1 MQHQLPGF
9 LIVES
14 CQAAFNSAAGRVSH
28 EIYLDFLCLAED
40 ELTFVVAQPEGESG
54 VCEFIITARLACIG
68 LDQSNL

>member
-14 CQAAFNSAAGRVSH
+14 CQAAFNSADGRVSH

-40 ELTFVVAQPEGESG
+40 ELTFVVAQPEGES
-54 VCEFIITARLACIG
+54 V
-68 LDQSNL
+68 SV